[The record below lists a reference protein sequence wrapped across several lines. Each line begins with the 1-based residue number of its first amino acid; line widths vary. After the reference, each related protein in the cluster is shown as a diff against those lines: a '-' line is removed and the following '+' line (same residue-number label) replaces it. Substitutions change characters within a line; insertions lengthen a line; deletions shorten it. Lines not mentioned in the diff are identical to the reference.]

1 MFRKHQRKK
10 KQKPRTL
17 DKKTNIRFK
26 NKAGFLINK
35 SIKIKEKQWRSMESC
50 QRRKE
55 RKIMFCVI
63 NELSKTCDFSNKIDP
78 FIEIWSFQDTPKHV
92 VRVPNLPNKSIKMCR
107 YYQ

>member
-1 MFRKHQRKK
+1 M
-10 KQKPRTL
+10 
-17 DKKTNIRFK
+17 
-26 NKAGFLINK
+26 INK